1 MAKKSTDWW
10 AYNPIRLGHCN
21 EEPRIIARTHTRFKE
36 KRRGPKRAQID
47 GPLAQHAWGTAM
59 KRTITGGPSSL
70 GALAGLDLFLFLKKF
85 LRGTDNKFFEKK
97 I

>member
-1 MAKKSTDWW
+1 
-10 AYNPIRLGHCN
+10 
-21 EEPRIIARTHTRFKE
+21 
-36 KRRGPKRAQID
+36 
-47 GPLAQHAWGTAM
+47 M

-97 I
+97 YKMMTRRLLRQMTCHL